1 MHRRSQ
7 RVFLSTPLK
16 ARLGA
21 LSVAVIDLGLE
32 GAGLEHSGTVTVG
45 ERLQLVIDTKHP
57 IRLSCLVRH
66 SQLHQFAGGGSQ
78 ATYRT
83 GVEFPSVPE
92 SQAAAIDSVL
102 IDEAREKIAEWEA
115 NLTGT
120 RRNRLPALSRTSSAP
135 HAYEWHHFARGTWT
149 TRVTRDPNQPI
160 DGFAVCDDE
169 PAETVLMLRKAYER
183 YDDDDRYMLRMMAQL
198 VISERDRR

>member
-1 MHRRSQ
+1 MHRRAQ
-7 RVFLSTPLK
+7 RVFLSTPLQ
-16 ARLGA
+16 ARLGT
-21 LSVAVIDLGLE
+21 LPVAVIDLGLE
-32 GAGLEHSGTVTVG
+32 GAGLEHFGTVTVG
-45 ERLQLVIDTKHP
+45 ERLQLLIETKHP
-57 IRLSCLVRH
+57 IRLTTIVRY
-66 SQLHQFAGGGSQ
+66 SKLHQFAAGGSRVI
-78 ATYRT
+78 YRT

-92 SQAAAIDSVL
+92 SEATTIDSVL
-102 IDEAREKIAEWEA
+102 IDEARAKIAEWEA

-120 RRNRLPALSRTSSAP
+120 RRNRLPTLSRTASAP
-135 HAYEWHHFARGTWT
+135 HAFEWHHFARGTWT
-149 TRVTRDPNQPI
+149 KKVTRDPNQPI